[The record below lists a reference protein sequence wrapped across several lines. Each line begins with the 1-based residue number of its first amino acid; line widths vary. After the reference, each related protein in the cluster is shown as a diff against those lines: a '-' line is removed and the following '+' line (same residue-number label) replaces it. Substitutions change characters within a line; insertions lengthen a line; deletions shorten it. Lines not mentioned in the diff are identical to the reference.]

1 MVAMLKK
8 NKQSLLYIINIHNL
22 VRCLPAEPRQWSLAV
37 KERSKP
43 AGELLKS

>member
-43 AGELLKS
+43 TGELLKS